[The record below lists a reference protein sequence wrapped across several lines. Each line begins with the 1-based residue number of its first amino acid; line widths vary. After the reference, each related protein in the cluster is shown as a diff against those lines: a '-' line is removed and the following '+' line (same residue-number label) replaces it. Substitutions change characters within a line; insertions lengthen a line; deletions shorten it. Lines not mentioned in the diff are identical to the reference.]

1 MLSMTW
7 LRRHKQG
14 DELEFM
20 FRVVGYALEGEP
32 LPPITEFELDEVH
45 SHIGG
50 HQERLSKLMEY

>member
-1 MLSMTW
+1 MTW

-14 DELEFM
+14 DEQEFM